1 MLRDCIITGGVDAD
15 APISCAWEMF
25 PMAAVTSLEIF
36 DDLVGVVDGTDV
48 VEAVEAVEA
57 VESAL
62 ELLSHEIVASSELES
77 VVIRL
82 C

>member
-15 APISCAWEMF
+15 KPISCAWEMF

-36 DDLVGVVDGTDV
+36 GDLVGVVDGTDV
-48 VEAVEAVEA
+48 VEAVEA